1 MYSPTS
7 SNEKV
12 WTEEVPVHHEHGSKL
27 DAGSKTCGDAA
38 IEAAEQNAIRTAYE
52 DRSQVEACMAYIHRA
67 VEKQSTNSV
76 LRSKLSS
83 FFQLS
88 FANHRHFT
96 IVMAAFASMGG
107 CLFGLDQ
114 SLISGAVLFFSK
126 ELGFNQRQ
134 VSMISSAMPLG
145 AVGGAILLS
154 PANQYL
160 GRRWAIIVATLL
172 YTIGAGLQAGA
183 RNCGFMVAGR
193 VILGLGVG
201 IETGTVPVYVAETV
215 ERRLR
220 GNLISA
226 YQLNIAL
233 GEVFGYV
240 VAAIFLNVKGN
251 WRYILGS
258 SVVFSTIMG
267 IGMLFLP
274 ESPRFREDE
283 RDCQGKSSAR
293 RKASNFPDK
302 SSSYSTG
309 F

>member
-1 MYSPTS
+1 MTSHSNHDEKLRAEDVLTHQEHGTS
-7 SNEKV
+7 SSGDSTQQDHLETKTDNA
-12 WTEEVPVHHEHGSKL
+12 
-27 DAGSKTCGDAA
+27 DAV
-38 IEAAEQNAIRTAYE
+38 ERNAIRTAQE
-52 DRSQVEACMAYIHRA
+52 DRPKVEACMAEMNRA
-67 VEKQSTNSV
+67 LDQGSQRKSG
-76 LRSKLSS
+76 KLWS

-88 FANHRHFT
+88 FHNPKHFT
-96 IVMAAFASMGG
+96 FVMAAFASMGG

-114 SLISGAVLFFSK
+114 SLISGANLFLPGA
-126 ELGFNQRQ
+126 LGLSDHQ
-134 VSMISSAMPLG
+134 VSMINSSMPLG

-172 YTIGAGLQAGA
+172 YTLGAGLQAGA
-183 RNCGFMVAGR
+183 SNYGFMIAGR

-215 ERRLR
+215 ERNIR
-220 GNLISA
+220 GNLVSA

-240 VAAIFLNVKGN
+240 VAAIFLNVEGN

-267 IGMLFLP
+267 IG
-274 ESPRFREDE
+274 
-283 RDCQGKSSAR
+283 
-293 RKASNFPDK
+293 
-302 SSSYSTG
+302 
-309 F
+309 